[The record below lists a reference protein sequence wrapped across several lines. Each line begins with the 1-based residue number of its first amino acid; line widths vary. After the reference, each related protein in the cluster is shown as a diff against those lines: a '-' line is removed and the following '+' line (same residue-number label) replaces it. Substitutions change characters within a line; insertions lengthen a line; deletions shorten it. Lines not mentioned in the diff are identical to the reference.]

1 MELNV
6 IYNEDCYEGIKKIPD
21 KSIDLVY
28 IDIPYDLED
37 NGGGGA
43 FGEKNRDY
51 HKEYENVSLN
61 TNKTQVY
68 KNTAKSIDSI
78 KEIAFG
84 IDYSILDE
92 LCRVMKYIYIYI
104 SGVVRNK
111 FYH

>member
-28 IDIPYDLED
+28 IDIPYDLER

-43 FGEKNRDY
+43 FGSKHRDY
-51 HKEYENVSLN
+51 HGEYEKVSLN
-61 TNKTQVY
+61 TNASEMWKKTSRTI
-68 KNTAKSIDSI
+68 NNI

-92 LCRVMKYIYIYI
+92 LCRVMKYIYIYL
-104 SGVVRNK
+104 VQ
-111 FYH
+111 